1 MIYVLIVLLIINL
14 ALACANYLHMFQL
27 NFYKTNM
34 HLHWCKSNIGKLI
47 FRSVLS
53 LCGLLVLTEPLILQV
68 FAAIVL
74 AFSIFLLIPK
84 KKSKVPF
91 KITGRVLRLFALE
104 AVITAL
110 IVSIKPSLN
119 CTIIRL
125 GIINVLAPFLC
136 LVANFVLY
144 PIEKVGQKRY
154 IDSAKAILE
163 KHQDLTIIGITGSYG
178 KTSMKTFLNELL
190 KQKYNVLTTPQNYNT
205 PLGIAK
211 TIKTELKPTH
221 QIFVCEM
228 GAMWKGEIAE
238 CCELANPDLGII
250 TAIGPQ
256 HLQTFKTID
265 TIIST
270 KFELADSVAKNDGVV
285 FLDCDNQYIK
295 KHHTKANVIS
305 YGVENEK
312 LDYYADKLKSSSEG
326 QRFTIN
332 HEGKKLECQVK
343 LLGFHNTE
351 NLTGAIAVAKY
362 LGVSDKDIQ
371 YALKHIKG
379 APHRLELSNRGNL
392 SIIDDTYNSNP
403 VSSKLAVDTLSE
415 LEGKQVVI
423 TPGLIELGDDEER
436 YNQELGEHIAKQE
449 IDHVYLVGRGSQ
461 TAAIEAG
468 LTAKKFDEGKI
479 QYVKSPQEGVS
490 YATRRYPSEKLNILL
505 LNDLP
510 DNYN

>member
-1 MIYVLIVLLIINL
+1 
-14 ALACANYLHMFQL
+14 
-27 NFYKTNM
+27 M

-110 IVSIKPSLN
+110 IIFIKPSLN

-136 LVANFVLY
+136 LAANFVLY
-144 PIEKVGQKRY
+144 PIEKVGQKHY

-178 KTSMKTFLNELL
+178 KTSMKTFLTELL

-205 PLGIAK
+205 PLCIAR

-285 FLDCDNQYIK
+285 FLDYDNQYIK

-332 HEGKKLECQVK
+332 HEGKKLEC
-343 LLGFHNTE
+343 
-351 NLTGAIAVAKY
+351 
-362 LGVSDKDIQ
+362 
-371 YALKHIKG
+371 
-379 APHRLELSNRGNL
+379 
-392 SIIDDTYNSNP
+392 
-403 VSSKLAVDTLSE
+403 
-415 LEGKQVVI
+415 
-423 TPGLIELGDDEER
+423 
-436 YNQELGEHIAKQE
+436 
-449 IDHVYLVGRGSQ
+449 
-461 TAAIEAG
+461 
-468 LTAKKFDEGKI
+468 
-479 QYVKSPQEGVS
+479 
-490 YATRRYPSEKLNILL
+490 
-505 LNDLP
+505 
-510 DNYN
+510 